1 MFVDQLTVPLQTL
14 FPKPAEQ
21 PKQDCYDKYTLNRCD
36 ISSSNYS
43 ASASYKE
50 GDEVT
55 VTFTAFMTEKGAGG
69 KTNSFEEVSTF
80 RREDIGGG
88 NLGWLY
94 QFGDVD

>member
-1 MFVDQLTVPLQTL
+1 MDQLTVLLQKL

-69 KTNSFEEVSTF
+69 KTNSFKEVSTF